1 MKPSKIAYDLDRDYD
16 GRVNVSDGIYTNS
29 SSIKMRVQ
37 SKCLGGIGFKKSTYR
52 GIYEE
57 NSPNLRTDVILEM
70 DNRENLDSNKLKN
83 LAYVLMDKRNSNLLS
98 IMADTGEVT
107 LNQVLDFEQIQEV
120 NVVVALKDTVENII
134 YDMASVIIQVKD
146 VNDNQPQINIKIL
159 PPAQQDNSSGDIMI
173 SESLQPG
180 VALAYIDTVFGV
192 IFLSRIR
199 TEIINIYVKN

>member
-83 LAYVLMDKRNSNLLS
+83 LAYVLMDKRNSDLLS

>member
-1 MKPSKIAYDLDRDYD
+1 MKQSQIAYDLDRDYD
-16 GRVNVSDGIYTNS
+16 GRVNISDGIYTNS

-37 SKCLGGIGFKKSTYR
+37 SKCLDGFGFKKSTYR

-57 NSPNLRTDVILEM
+57 NSPNLRTDIILET
-70 DNRENLDSNKLKN
+70 DNRNNLDSSKLKN
-83 LAYVLMDKRNSNLLS
+83 LAYVLMDRQNSDLLS

-173 SESLQPG
+173 SESLKPG
-180 VALAYIDTVFGV
+180 VALAYIDTVFGI
-192 IFLSRIR
+192 IFFWSNRNRSYKHLC
-199 TEIINIYVKN
+199 